1 MTLGSDLAGLLLLLW
16 SQIAS
21 LWPLYPLLAGIG
33 LAQAMT
39 LYEPAFAVVA
49 RRYGT
54 EARRGITALTRWGG
68 FASTVF
74 VPLIQWL
81 LNTVDWRTTLAV
93 HGLINIVLCVP
104 LYLGVINSKVDT
116 PSPTPASATESTPL
130 SGRPAVRWALRQ
142 PAFWGLLVAFTVYY
156 GIFSGLS

>member
-1 MTLGSDLAGLLLLLW
+1 MTVGSVLAGVLLLLW

-54 EARRGITALTRWGG
+54 EARRGITALTLWGG

-81 LNTVDWRTTLAV
+81 LNTVDWRSTLIV
-93 HGLINIVLCVP
+93 LGLINIALCAP
-104 LYLGVINSKVDT
+104 LYLGVINAKADA
-116 PSPTPASATESTPL
+116 PAPAPVSATESTPPL
-130 SGRPAVRWALRQ
+130 TGQ
-142 PAFWGLLVAFTVYY
+142 PAAPK
-156 GIFSGLS
+156 SP